1 MTRKEVNKMNTTK
14 TQDFYNYVLGF
25 YGKGGIYEMNA
36 PHNVIYVACCL
47 VAQRKDIPFDGDT
60 VDREHVREILER
72 FGYRSDKYNWRSENN
87 KNFPSIPQ
95 QA

>member
-1 MTRKEVNKMNTTK
+1 MTITRKEVNKMNTTK
-14 TQDFYNYVLGF
+14 TQDFYDYVLGF

-60 VDREHVREILER
+60 TDREHVREILER
-72 FGYRSDKYNWRSENN
+72 FGYYEVKNPNN
-87 KNFPSIPQ
+87 RISRQHSISIN
-95 QA
+95 